1 MNVNEK
7 IKALRTEMKR
17 IGVQAYIIPSA
28 DAHLSEYVA
37 THWQGR
43 AYLSGF
49 TGSAGTLVVTET
61 ESGLWTD
68 GRYFIQAESELAGSE
83 VQLFKMGQSGVP
95 TITEYLANT
104 LQEGSCVGFD
114 GKVLAASNVLEMLKT
129 FEPKKIKVCGEH
141 DLLDSIWTDRPAI
154 PSTDVFIHETK
165 YT

>member
-61 ESGLWTD
+61 ESGLGQMVVTLFRQSQSLLVVKFNYLKWD
-68 GRYFIQAESELAGSE
+68 NQVSR
-83 VQLFKMGQSGVP
+83 QL
-95 TITEYLANT
+95 L
-104 LQEGSCVGFD
+104 
-114 GKVLAASNVLEMLKT
+114 
-129 FEPKKIKVCGEH
+129 
-141 DLLDSIWTDRPAI
+141 SI
-154 PSTDVFIHETK
+154 
-165 YT
+165 

>member
-61 ESGLWTD
+61 EKED
-68 GRYFIQAESELAGSE
+68 AIIVEL
-83 VQLFKMGQSGVP
+83 K
-95 TITEYLANT
+95 
-104 LQEGSCVGFD
+104 VGPAD
-114 GKVLAASNVLEMLKT
+114 MGKVIGRQGRIAKAIRTVVKAASSKSS
-129 FEPKKIKVCGEH
+129 KKVIV
-141 DLLDSIWTDRPAI
+141 DILQ
-154 PSTDVFIHETK
+154 
-165 YT
+165 

>member
-104 LQEGSCVGFD
+104 LQEGSCVGID
-114 GKVLAASNVLEMLKT
+114 GKGQGFLAK
-129 FEPKKIKVCGEH
+129 
-141 DLLDSIWTDRPAI
+141 SIYSYI
-154 PSTDVFIHETK
+154 CCNCNCLVFTK
-165 YT
+165 LQSAP

>member
-83 VQLFKMGQSGVP
+83 VQLFKMGQS
-95 TITEYLANT
+95 T
-104 LQEGSCVGFD
+104 
-114 GKVLAASNVLEMLKT
+114 
-129 FEPKKIKVCGEH
+129 
-141 DLLDSIWTDRPAI
+141 LLDTTVTGLNDFELISFLVI
-154 PSTDVFIHETK
+154 K
-165 YT
+165 